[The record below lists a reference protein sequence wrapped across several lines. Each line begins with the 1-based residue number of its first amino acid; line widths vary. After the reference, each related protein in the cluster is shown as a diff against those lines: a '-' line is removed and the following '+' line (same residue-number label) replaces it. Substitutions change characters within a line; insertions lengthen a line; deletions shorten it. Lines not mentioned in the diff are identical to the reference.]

1 MMMGRDRQQQQLS
14 RRNLSPD
21 SNKNNLYYCP
31 VAVDRRRKPF
41 GATAVPLSEDDAI
54 KAATDAESLTVRRRL
69 EPQQQQERGTE
80 PRTAGLRL
88 SPFRQ
93 TQGLLFGGDDSPT
106 TTTTRVLAPRIFQT
120 AIYDRDNLSV
130 LLLPEEAPLPQGT
143 TIHSS
148 SSSSSTNR
156 QRFGYSKTLQK

>member
-1 MMMGRDRQQQQLS
+1 MMGRDRQQQQLS

-21 SNKNNLYYCP
+21 SNNNNLYYCP

-80 PRTAGLRL
+80 PPPPDFDCLPLRI
-88 SPFRQ
+88 RQ
-93 TQGLLFGGDDSPT
+93 G
-106 TTTTRVLAPRIFQT
+106 I
-120 AIYDRDNLSV
+120 N
-130 LLLPEEAPLPQGT
+130 
-143 TIHSS
+143 
-148 SSSSSTNR
+148 
-156 QRFGYSKTLQK
+156 